1 MHSHINFGYPNSVI
15 YGHLLVTAAV
25 LPIALLAWFRKW
37 SKWLFIPAAAIVL
50 WSLTAFAV
58 VRFGL
63 DMNGRMSLPTQSFL
77 ASGTGRVLDMG
88 AGSGRSAIM
97 VLEARPN
104 CTLVALDLFGESYA
118 QHFGAD
124 GKTQDVTEIGRQR
137 LLANFQ
143 AAGVDQ
149 RASIQPGDMRHMPLE
164 AASFDAIVS
173 AYAIDHLNT
182 KGAQQSLAE
191 AARVLKPKGEFL
203 LMVITKDAW
212 LNYAWGPLLM
222 HAGLRGAGRWT
233 ELLTEAGFDVAEQ
246 GTKPASLYFLA
257 RKR

>member
-1 MHSHINFGYPNSVI
+1 MHSHINFGYPNI
-15 YGHLLVTAAV
+15 ITYGHLLVAAV
-25 LPIALLAWFRKW
+25 VLPLALVAL
-37 SKWLFIPAAAIVL
+37 IPAAALVL
-50 WSLTAFAV
+50 WSLTAFGV
-58 VRFGL
+58 MRFGL
-63 DMNGRMSLPTQSFL
+63 DINGRMSLPTQSFL
-77 ASGTGRVLDMG
+77 ASGTGKVLDMG

-104 CTLVALDLFGESYA
+104 CTLIALDLFGESYE

-124 GKTQDVTEIGRQR
+124 GKKQDVTELGRER
-137 LLANFQ
+137 LLANFR

-173 AYAIDHLNT
+173 AYAIDHLTT
-182 KGAQQSLAE
+182 KGAKDSLAE

-203 LMVITKDAW
+203 LMVVTKDAW
-212 LNYAWGPLLM
+212 LNYTWGPMLM
-222 HAGLRGAGRWT
+222 HAGMRGAGRWI
-233 ELLTEAGFDVAEQ
+233 ELLNEAGFGVVEQ
-246 GTKPASLYFLA
+246 GTKPVTLYFLA